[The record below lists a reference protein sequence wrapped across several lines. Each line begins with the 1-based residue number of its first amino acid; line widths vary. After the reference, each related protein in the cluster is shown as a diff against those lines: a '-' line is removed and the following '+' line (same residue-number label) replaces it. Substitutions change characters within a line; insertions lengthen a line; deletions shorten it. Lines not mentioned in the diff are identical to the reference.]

1 MDWPATEFANVS
13 ESSLGGAEKL
23 PPPFLDWELFTE
35 RKKKKLTSVFRVL
48 KRGRQKNVP
57 RHPCAFGPRSI
68 GARVRLPVSFFA
80 GTEEDA
86 TKKETQRIR
95 RRHETAFF
103 SFPIFFSAS
112 SSLGAGIDRN
122 SSEIRHTNDRGCLSK
137 RRIPKHP
144 PPANTHDDAK
154 LLSFEKRRT
163 KDEKTTREENDDAP
177 SGDVSLRRGHADG
190 LGGSSLGQGE
200 HDRFG

>member
-1 MDWPATEFANVS
+1 M
-13 ESSLGGAEKL
+13 
-23 PPPFLDWELFTE
+23 
-35 RKKKKLTSVFRVL
+35 
-48 KRGRQKNVP
+48 P
-57 RHPCAFGPRSI
+57 RHPCAFGPRSVF
-68 GARVRLPVSFFA
+68 ARVRLPVSFFA

-103 SFPIFFSAS
+103 SFSIFFSAS

-137 RRIPKHP
+137 GRIPKHTP
-144 PPANTHDDAK
+144 PRIHTTTQSCCCSK
-154 LLSFEKRRT
+154 KGGRR
-163 KDEKTTREENDDAP
+163 EKTTRENDFDAP

-200 HDRFG
+200 HDCFVCCKCVLK

>member
-1 MDWPATEFANVS
+1 M
-13 ESSLGGAEKL
+13 
-23 PPPFLDWELFTE
+23 
-35 RKKKKLTSVFRVL
+35 
-48 KRGRQKNVP
+48 P

-103 SFPIFFSAS
+103 SFSIFFSAS

-144 PPANTHDDAK
+144 PREYTRRRKVVVVRKKEDE
-154 LLSFEKRRT
+154 EKKQRA
-163 KDEKTTREENDDAP
+163 KTTLTHRLETSLFGAVTRTDWAAAVWVKENILVTCVRVLKCVD
-177 SGDVSLRRGHADG
+177 
-190 LGGSSLGQGE
+190 
-200 HDRFG
+200 